1 MLLTYLM
8 LFVALCLSAV
18 AAFYSI
24 MGLAAIFAAAVVPIV
39 IMGSI
44 LEVAKITTTIWLHEY
59 WSQCKRTMKAY
70 LVPAVFILMVLT
82 SMGIFGFLSKAHLD
96 QSVPAGDVVAQVS
109 LFDEK
114 IKNERETIANA
125 RTLLNQLDKAVN
137 DISSAPDREVNGRV
151 ISSAERALQVRRQ
164 QARDRAALSK
174 TIEEAQAR
182 IVKLQEERAPIA
194 SQARKVEAEVG
205 PIKYVAALIY
215 GDNPDATTLERAVR
229 WVIIL
234 IVAVFDPL
242 AIMMLLA
249 ATESY
254 KWERAQRKPPAP
266 PIPEKEEEPH
276 GHDDDNDAGT
286 TQSMDGP
293 DSRDVV
299 VDQPSPEVVPRTASI
314 PEHQWGGQDLQYRFQ
329 DPGIKP
335 NQPVYVN
342 MPDIVPKKENPV
354 DYQVLDDVS
363 EPDYYDES
371 SAPAEKE
378 IDPEKL
384 AKRAWKAANPTD
396 TIHRHEALL
405 EAGKIDRLPWM
416 DDLRARA
423 DDENYTNV
431 DFGTAFPP
439 SPAKGD
445 AYIRVDYLPSRLF
458 KFNGTKWIEIDKD
471 STDSFTYNDNYI
483 DHLIAK
489 ISSGEYDPELL
500 NDNERQQ
507 IEDRLRNNENP
518 GGVNV

>member
-1 MLLTYLM
+1 M
-8 LFVALCLSAV
+8 
-18 AAFYSI
+18 
-24 MGLAAIFAAAVVPIV
+24 
-39 IMGSI
+39 
-44 LEVAKITTTIWLHEY
+44 
-59 WSQCKRTMKAY
+59 
-70 LVPAVFILMVLT
+70 
-82 SMGIFGFLSKAHLD
+82 
-96 QSVPAGDVVAQVS
+96 
-109 LFDEK
+109 
-114 IKNERETIANA
+114 
-125 RTLLNQLDKAVN
+125 
-137 DISSAPDREVNGRV
+137 
-151 ISSAERALQVRRQ
+151 
-164 QARDRAALSK
+164 
-174 TIEEAQAR
+174 
-182 IVKLQEERAPIA
+182 
-194 SQARKVEAEVG
+194 
-205 PIKYVAALIY
+205 
-215 GDNPDATTLERAVR
+215 
-229 WVIIL
+229 
-234 IVAVFDPL
+234 
-242 AIMMLLA
+242 
-249 ATESY
+249 
-254 KWERAQRKPPAP
+254 
-266 PIPEKEEEPH
+266 
-276 GHDDDNDAGT
+276 
-286 TQSMDGP
+286 
-293 DSRDVV
+293 
-299 VDQPSPEVVPRTASI
+299 
-314 PEHQWGGQDLQYRFQ
+314 
-329 DPGIKP
+329 
-335 NQPVYVN
+335 
-342 MPDIVPKKENPV
+342 
-354 DYQVLDDVS
+354 DYQVFDDVS